1 MYGGR
6 RRVGLV
12 YSFRV
17 TGKKRRTNGSWNW
30 SISSQIQSL
39 WVVWDDIILVWLSI
53 KATET
58 YLGCSGVPKLQGSG
72 MEPASLQ
79 DIWLGM
85 QQDFYNYS
93 TPPELSVMEKCRSQ
107 PCPVT
112 PSISGPHWIFTP
124 SRVNSSSRA
133 FTEPSGGAPGAS
145 LSDPS
150 HVLVF
155 KGNISKHC

>member
-1 MYGGR
+1 MCGGGR
-6 RRVGLV
+6 RVELV

-17 TGKKRRTNGSWNW
+17 AGKKRTNGYWNW
-30 SISSQIQSL
+30 RISPEIQSL
-39 WVVWDDIILVWLSI
+39 WVVWDDIILVWLGT

-79 DIWLGM
+79 GIWLGM
-85 QQDFYNYS
+85 HQDFHNYS

-112 PSISGPHWIFTP
+112 PSISGPHLIFPP
-124 SRVNSSSRA
+124 SRANSSSRA
-133 FTEPSGGAPGAS
+133 FTEPSGGAPGAPR
-145 LSDPS
+145 SDPS
-150 HVLVF
+150 LHALVF
-155 KGNISKHC
+155 KGNVSKHW